1 MAPVQ
6 DTFVPLE
13 FVATGSG
20 EARRNR
26 EGLAR
31 EQSPGLF
38 RLASG
43 CSALSLATAL
53 LFATPGTV
61 RGAGKCGWNLWQKAS
76 ELGNRPSVSARMHDD
91 RRLEACYPNWTTTL

>member
-1 MAPVQ
+1 MVPVQ

-13 FVATGSG
+13 FVATGAG

-26 EGLAR
+26 RGLAR

-38 RLASG
+38 RLAG
-43 CSALSLATAL
+43 GRSALSPATAL
-53 LFATPGTV
+53 LVATPGTV
-61 RGAGKCGWNLWQKAS
+61 RGAGMCARRLWQSAS
-76 ELGNRPSVSARMHDD
+76 ELGNPASVSARTHDD